1 MGIVVA
7 VCMWL
12 TLLMSVPNPLR
23 GKLEKRQGMLAL
35 LVFIAGIW
43 NFAFYGSFH
52 LGEFWGNAAFISGFF
67 MMFSSFPLLQADTWP
82 SPLKSPIQ
90 TLQRYRHAIH
100 NVINNLALFALAI
113 YAALYTYALV
123 LLNLGA
129 N

>member
-12 TLLMSVPNPLR
+12 ILLLSVPNPLR

-35 LVFIAGIW
+35 LSFLAGVW

-82 SPLKSPIQ
+82 AALKSPIQ
-90 TLQRYRHAIH
+90 TLQRYRQAVH
-100 NVINNLALFALAI
+100 NVINHLALFALAI

-129 N
+129 S